1 MLTLIDTR
9 LGIYPP
15 TALTSQSDS
24 NLMSWN
30 IMGHFDGDHGRH
42 DLEHFIAKGDSAENS
57 DEDPGQNFLQLK
69 IVRSRVVSY
78 TFLVSRS
85 R

>member
-15 TALTSQSDS
+15 TALTSQNG

-30 IMGHFDGDHGRH
+30 IMGHFDGDHEKH
-42 DLEHFIAKGDSAENS
+42 DFEHFIAKGDSAENS

-78 TFLVSRS
+78 TPLVSRS

>member
-1 MLTLIDTR
+1 
-9 LGIYPP
+9 
-15 TALTSQSDS
+15 
-24 NLMSWN
+24 
-30 IMGHFDGDHGRH
+30 MGHFDGDHGRH